1 MTGKRVSPFV
11 ITVAVAI
18 VALLV
23 NIPLL
28 GALLTSF
35 KTDAQIVGQPLN
47 LPIPATLEHYENVLY
62 KAGYDFPLFFR
73 NSAIIAFGTV
83 LLVTLISVPAAY
95 AIVRLK
101 LGGQWLLNA
110 VAAMRLLPAMFFVL
124 PFFVMLSTA
133 GLLDSVWAMII
144 VDTFLNLPIA
154 MVILARGVADV
165 PIEIEEAAKIDGA
178 SPYRILISVITPL
191 LAPSIAAAALITF
204 LFTWNDY
211 IFAIIVTTSAARTVT
226 VGVSQFVTSY
236 GILWGDVSAGV
247 VLSVIIPIGFAVFGQ
262 RYLVS
267 GLASGSVKG

>member
-1 MTGKRVSPFV
+1 MTRTKQWPIMV
-11 ITVAVAI
+11 TLAVAL
-18 VALLV
+18 VALVV
-23 NIPLL
+23 NIPLI

-35 KTDAQIVGQPLN
+35 KPDGAITSHPLS
-47 LPIPATLEHYENVLY
+47 IPVPGTLQHYANVLY
-62 KAGYDFPLFFR
+62 AAGYDFPLFFE

-83 LLVTLISVPAAY
+83 VLTTLISVPAAY

-124 PFFVMLSTA
+124 PFFVMLTNV
-133 GLLDSVWAMII
+133 GLLDTVWGMIV

-165 PIEIEEAAKIDGA
+165 PIEIEEAARMDGA
-178 SPYRILISVITPL
+178 SSYGILVTMIVPL

-211 IFAIIVTTSAARTVT
+211 IFAIIITTSAARTVT

-247 VLSVIIPIGFAVFGQ
+247 VLSVIIPIVFAIFGQ